1 MTRPLRIGIIGCG
14 RVVELGYI
22 PALKKV
28 RGAQLVA
35 VADPVLERCNRVAP
49 GVRAYRSA
57 QELIEAGDVDAI
69 VIATPAAAH
78 LHDARLAG
86 AAGLPTLVE
95 KPPAANVAE
104 AIALA
109 QVSPLP
115 WIGFNRRFDSRVET
129 IRAKIASDSVV
140 EVSLDRFHP
149 GAWTPYVVRDDL
161 LDSHGPHNFDLI
173 RWLTRS
179 EITRVRTLELTS
191 QSVSLEVELERG
203 RAFARFGHA
212 TSFRDSIE
220 VRNAAGTLIG
230 GHDTPGLFLRAAR
243 RIVGGV
249 NSLAQ
254 LLVGELEDLIEAANG
269 RPVRSLA
276 TAHDGVPVMAAI
288 EAARVS
294 AASGEWAPVP
304 RYN

>member
-1 MTRPLRIGIIGCG
+1 M
-14 RVVELGYI
+14 VELGYI

-28 RGAQLVA
+28 RRAQLVA

-49 GVRAYRSA
+49 GIRSYRSA
-57 QELIEAGDVDAI
+57 EELIEAGDVNAI

-86 AAGLPTLVE
+86 AAGLATLVE

-115 WIGFNRRFDSRVET
+115 WIGFNRRFDPRIEK
-129 IRAKIASDSVV
+129 IRAKIPDGSGVDVT
-140 EVSLDRFHP
+140 LDRFHP
-149 GAWTPYVVRDDL
+149 GAWKPYVVRDDL
-161 LDSHGPHNFDLI
+161 LASHGPHNFDLI

-179 EITRVRTLELTS
+179 ELTRVRTLELSS

-203 RAFARFGHA
+203 HAVARFGHA
-212 TSFRDSIE
+212 SSFRDSIE
-220 VRNAAGTLIG
+220 VRNAAGTLIAG
-230 GHDTPGLFLRAAR
+230 YDTPGLFQRAAQ
-243 RIVGGV
+243 RIIGGA

-304 RYN
+304 RYNPMETA

>member
-1 MTRPLRIGIIGCG
+1 M
-14 RVVELGYI
+14 ELGYI

-28 RGAQLVA
+28 RGAELVA

-49 GVRAYRSA
+49 GIRAYPSA
-57 QELIEAGDVDAI
+57 RELIDAGEVDAI

-78 LHDARLAG
+78 LHDARLA
-86 AAGLPTLVE
+86 ATAGLSTLVE

-104 AIALA
+104 AMALA

-115 WIGFNRRFDSRVET
+115 WIGFNRRFDPRVRN
-129 IRAKIASDSVV
+129 IRAKIADGSVV
-140 EVSLDRFHP
+140 EITLDRFHP
-149 GAWTPYVVRDDL
+149 GSWKPYVVRDDL

-179 EITRVRTLELTS
+179 EITRVRTLELTPR
-191 QSVSLEVELERG
+191 SVSLEVELERG
-203 RAFARFGHA
+203 HAFARFGNA
-212 TSFRDSIE
+212 TTFCDSIE

-230 GHDTPGLFLRAAR
+230 GHDTPGLVKRAAW
-243 RIVGGV
+243 RILRGG

-254 LLVGELEDLIEAANG
+254 LLVGELEDLIDAANG

-276 TAHDGVPVMAAI
+276 TAHDGVPVMLAI

-294 AASGEWAPVP
+294 AASGEWAPVA
-304 RYN
+304 RHNYMETA